1 MLMTSVSRREL
12 TVQLANGPLP
22 LLQDLLEAEEAAP
35 PPEAKPQKKRKRG
48 DKDQGGD
55 APAVKKKAKSR
66 SFQDEE
72 FFINAIPPNRVS
84 RLLSQR
90 AKAVLVGLC
99 FRPLLRQASS
109 VFK

>member
-1 MLMTSVSRREL
+1 MLITLVSRREL
-12 TVQLANGPLP
+12 TVQLADGTLTPS
-22 LLQDLLEAEEAAP
+22 QDLLEAEEAAP

-55 APAVKKKAKSR
+55 APAAKKKAKPK

-84 RLLSQR
+84 GIHTEQRLCWLAFVS
-90 AKAVLVGLC
+90 VLL
-99 FRPLLRQASS
+99 
-109 VFK
+109 